1 MSRTKANLSS
11 ISFENESGDNMFIDE
26 VTIKLY
32 AGNGG
37 DGCTSFRRE
46 WCEPMG
52 GPDGGN
58 GGRGASI
65 IFVGD
70 RSLKTLVDLRYH
82 KIIKGEKGYNGKGSN
97 KYGAAREDIRI
108 KVPLGT
114 TLLDADTNLVVADIL
129 NDGQEV
135 VVAKGGRGG
144 RGNKAFAT
152 HDNPAP
158 NFSEKGEPGEER
170 VLKCELKLIADV
182 GLIGLPSVG
191 KSTILSMISGCH
203 PKIAAYHFT
212 TLSPNIGVVKL
223 QDGRVFTMADLPGLI
238 EGASEGVGLGHKF
251 LKHASRTR
259 ILAHVID
266 MGAEEGR
273 DPVEDYKVIF
283 EEVRK
288 YDEKLARKETIVIA
302 NKMDLPQ
309 ANENLRRFA
318 SAYPELE
325 IYELSALMND
335 GFSPLLKR
343 LADLLDEI
351 PNDTIYASD
360 EMEDHVL
367 YKFKEELPFT
377 IEKDGDIW
385 VVKGEKIEKLFK
397 MTRIENEEAALRFG
411 KKLIKMGVDEELE
424 RLGAKRGDEVQIM
437 DYIFVF
443 KE

>member
-1 MSRTKANLSS
+1 
-11 ISFENESGDNMFIDE
+11 MFIDE
-26 VTIKLY
+26 VIVKLF

-46 WCEPMG
+46 KCEPMG

-70 RSLKTLVDLRYH
+70 KSLKTLVDLRYH
-82 KIIKGEKGYNGKGSN
+82 KIVKADKGINGKGSN
-97 KYGAAREDIRI
+97 KYGANREDVRI
-108 KVPLGT
+108 NVPLGT
-114 TLLDADTNLVVADIL
+114 TVVDQDTGLVVADIL
-129 NDGQEV
+129 EDKQEV

-144 RGNKAFAT
+144 RGNKSFAT

-170 VLKCELKLIADV
+170 VVKCELKLIADV

-251 LKHASRTR
+251 LKHASRTK
-259 ILAHVID
+259 ILVHVVD

-273 DPVEDYKVIF
+273 NPIEDYRTIVD
-283 EEVRK
+283 EVRK
-288 YDEKLARKETIVIA
+288 YDEKLYKKESLVIA
-302 NKMDLPQ
+302 NKMDLPDAQ
-309 ANENLRRFA
+309 NNLIEFKR
-318 SAYPELE
+318 AYPDLE
-325 IYELSALMND
+325 VYELSALLND
-335 GFSPLLKR
+335 GFDEILKK
-343 LADLLDEI
+343 LADKLEEVPTMPLYED
-351 PNDTIYASD
+351 D

-367 YKFKEELPFT
+367 FKFREELPFS
-377 IEKDGDIW
+377 ISKKDDLW
-385 VVKGEKIEKLFK
+385 VVEGEQIEKLFK
-397 MTRIENEEAALRFG
+397 MTRIENEEAAVRFG
-411 KKLIKMGVDEELE
+411 RKLRGMGVDDELE

-437 DYIFVF
+437 DYIFIF